1 MKRVFENRGGDDER
15 RDLSA
20 ENLGGEELEVEERD
34 NRRSEERGGDVPSFR
49 GLLEVN
55 KPLIGGDSVG
65 RERIVIQD
73 VDCFCYFPL

>member
-1 MKRVFENRGGDDER
+1 MKRRN
-15 RDLSA
+15 LST
-20 ENLGGEELEVEERD
+20 ENLSGEELEVEKGD
-34 NRRSEERGGDVPSFR
+34 NRRSEERGGDVPSF
-49 GLLEVN
+49 GSLLEVN